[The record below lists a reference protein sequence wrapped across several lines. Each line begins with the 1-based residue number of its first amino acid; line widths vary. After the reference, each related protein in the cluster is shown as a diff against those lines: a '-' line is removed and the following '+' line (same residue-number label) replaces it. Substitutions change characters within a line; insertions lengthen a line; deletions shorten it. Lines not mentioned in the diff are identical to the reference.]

1 MSRAPVELPLRLGDT
16 ASAVTHPAW
25 IEWFQRQQSALRP
38 VYVNNAAARAG
49 GLNVGDEY
57 RTGGDPDLICQVH

>member
-1 MSRAPVELPLRLGDT
+1 MIRAPIELPLRWGDT
-16 ASAVTHPAW
+16 SSAVTHPSW
-25 IEWFQRQQSALRP
+25 VEYFQRQSALRP
-38 VYVNNAAARAG
+38 VYANNATARAG